1 MNSGVLLKRIKYG
14 YMPLGSATGGQWSGL
29 YIVANLE
36 DFIGVIGNFVEHEE
50 MQVFQ
55 VSGVSVKQGTGNVL

>member
-1 MNSGVLLKRIKYG
+1 
-14 YMPLGSATGGQWSGL
+14 MPLGSATGGQWSGL